1 MMATLELFK
10 ETREDIQIT
19 INSYLEDGELKLE
32 GHDVG
37 RMVKDAWGNGNS
49 YEYFLTLSQEDTIKL
64 FEKLG
69 FSDKSDEEKLTA
81 LQKNF
86 NWENDFTD
94 FSKYCEDNKIKTS
107 FSSWS
112 GTDWD

>member
-1 MMATLELFK
+1 MAVLELFK
-10 ETREDIQIT
+10 EIRDDIQIT
-19 INSYLEDGELKLE
+19 INAYLENGELKLE
-32 GHDVG
+32 GHDIG
-37 RMVKDAWGNGNS
+37 KMVKDSWGNGNS
-49 YEYFLTLSQEDTIKL
+49 YEYFLSLSKENTDTL

-69 FSDKSDEEKLTA
+69 VSDKQDERKLVTLKEK
-81 LQKNF
+81 F
-86 NWENDFTD
+86 NWENDFSE